1 MIKQLNIDGNIKNH
15 IEIPEDLITL
25 SSLLLFSF
33 MNVCIELNKKTVG
46 KIMGNNDGK
55 CKKAILITISKGI
68 SFDELLLKSSIRSMV
83 RKRKHEKK
91 EINTME

>member
-1 MIKQLNIDGNIKNH
+1 
-15 IEIPEDLITL
+15 
-25 SSLLLFSF
+25 
-33 MNVCIELNKKTVG
+33 
-46 KIMGNNDGK
+46 MGNNDGK